1 MWLVPHLRFPE
12 FTGEWEKLKLDAF
25 TERVMRKNKNNL
37 SKLPL
42 TISAQYGLVDQIT
55 FFNKV
60 VASTDM
66 SNYYLL
72 KKGEFAY
79 NKSYSSDYPWGAIKR
94 LDNYE
99 QGALSSLYICFAPQD
114 NVESDFILQYFESPK
129 WHKGVSE
136 IAVEGARNHGLLNI
150 SVQDFFHTYHYI
162 PKDKKEQTKIAK
174 LLMLLDKRIA
184 TQNKIIERLQS
195 LMSGIRHNVFTRL
208 QNGNLYKLGEFLTE
222 YSERNRGQEL
232 PSVAVGKYGIR
243 KRTDIY
249 SKELS
254 KDYSNNKVIYKN
266 TLTIGMG
273 SSQIDIGILL
283 GDEMYC
289 VSPAYTTYRIHNIN
303 PTYLQEYLIHIN
315 SILSFKYMITSV
327 RQGKS
332 VNKSALLQHKIFVC
346 NENEQNTIQYAF
358 KIIKEK
364 IAIEQ
369 NILKDLI
376 GQKKYLLS
384 KMFI

>member
-1 MWLVPHLRFPE
+1 
-12 FTGEWEKLKLDAF
+12 
-25 TERVMRKNKNNL
+25 
-37 SKLPL
+37 
-42 TISAQYGLVDQIT
+42 
-55 FFNKV
+55 
-60 VASTDM
+60 
-66 SNYYLL
+66 
-72 KKGEFAY
+72 
-79 NKSYSSDYPWGAIKR
+79 
-94 LDNYE
+94 
-99 QGALSSLYICFAPQD
+99 
-114 NVESDFILQYFESPK
+114 
-129 WHKGVSE
+129 
-136 IAVEGARNHGLLNI
+136 
-150 SVQDFFHTYHYI
+150 
-162 PKDKKEQTKIAK
+162 
-174 LLMLLDKRIA
+174 
-184 TQNKIIERLQS
+184 
-195 LMSGIRHNVFTRL
+195 MSGIRHNVFTRL

-222 YSERNRGQEL
+222 YSERNRGLEL

-289 VSPAYTTYRIHNIN
+289 VSPAYTTYRIHDIN
-303 PTYLQEYLIHIN
+303 PAYLQEYLIHIN

>member
-1 MWLVPHLRFPE
+1 
-12 FTGEWEKLKLDAF
+12 
-25 TERVMRKNKNNL
+25 
-37 SKLPL
+37 
-42 TISAQYGLVDQIT
+42 
-55 FFNKV
+55 
-60 VASTDM
+60 
-66 SNYYLL
+66 
-72 KKGEFAY
+72 
-79 NKSYSSDYPWGAIKR
+79 
-94 LDNYE
+94 
-99 QGALSSLYICFAPQD
+99 
-114 NVESDFILQYFESPK
+114 
-129 WHKGVSE
+129 
-136 IAVEGARNHGLLNI
+136 
-150 SVQDFFHTYHYI
+150 
-162 PKDKKEQTKIAK
+162 
-174 LLMLLDKRIA
+174 
-184 TQNKIIERLQS
+184 
-195 LMSGIRHNVFTRL
+195 MSGIRHNVFTRL

-283 GDEMYC
+283 DNETYC

>member
-12 FTGEWEKLKLDAF
+12 FSGEWKETTLGKIAEITKGSGISKDQLSEQGSPCILYGELYTKYKSEIINGVYSRTELDSSPLVKSKANDVIIPCSGETAIDISTARCVLFNNILLGGDLNIIRLKYDDGGF
-25 TERVMRKNKNNL
+25 
-37 SKLPL
+37 
-42 TISAQYGLVDQIT
+42 
-55 FFNKV
+55 
-60 VASTDM
+60 
-66 SNYYLL
+66 
-72 KKGEFAY
+72 FAY
-79 NKSYSSDYPWGAIKR
+79 QLNGARKKDIAR
-94 LDNYE
+94 VA
-99 QGALSSLYICFAPQD
+99 Q
-114 NVESDFILQYFESPK
+114 
-129 WHKGVSE
+129 GVSVVHLYGE
-136 IAVEGARNHGLLNI
+136 NLKQIRVYYPNIEEQRKITHLLSLI
-150 SVQDFFHTYHYI
+150 D
-162 PKDKKEQTKIAK
+162 E
-174 LLMLLDKRIA
+174 RIA